1 MSDDDRY
8 LRRGAVR
15 RFSDILKIRGVAAGT
30 HNLRCLSTMMSKDCT
45 SDLSLPADDLAAK
58 GKVP

>member
-30 HNLRCLSTMMSKDCT
+30 HNLRCLSTMMRKDCT
-45 SDLSLPADDLAAK
+45 SDLSLQPTI
-58 GKVP
+58 